1 MGNETATDNSM
12 QDIAS
17 RVENQLF
24 GSDDATEQDIQD
36 TDVVLDDDAN
46 LPESD
51 DTDVDDSE
59 GSDDLDD
66 IANEEELS
74 LASYL
79 GIDEDK
85 LIVNDDGSVA
95 FHAIIDGESK
105 EVPLSDLAT
114 SYQLQGHV
122 NNKSIALE
130 NERKEFIEQRDT
142 VANELSTR
150 LDSVNSMTKMVEE
163 QLLSEFNGIDW
174 DRLRAENPS
183 EWSALRQE
191 YAERAQKIQGIQSQ
205 VGAQQ
210 KELQDKQAAEAVKNH
225 QLHMQQEMQ
234 KMIAANPTWSNPEVM
249 KAETTELKS
258 FLSESYGFSE
268 ADMQYVTDSRLIGLI
283 QDAKAFRQGKKEAE
297 VKITKK
303 VPKFQKPGTPKANS
317 KQLAKAR
324 QAKAQKGALKSSG
337 SVQDAASIL
346 LNRM

>member
-12 QDIAS
+12 QDITS
-17 RVENQLF
+17 RVEDQLF
-24 GSDDATEQDIQD
+24 GSDDATEQDILD
-36 TDVVLDDDAN
+36 TDVALDDDAN

-79 GIDEDK
+79 GIEDDK
-85 LIVNDDGSVA
+85 LIVKDDGSVA
-95 FHAIIDGESK
+95 FNAIIDGESK

-130 NERKEFIEQRDT
+130 NERKEFVEQRDAA
-142 VANELSTR
+142 ANELSTR
-150 LDSVNSMTKMVEE
+150 LENVNSMTKMVEE
-163 QLLSEFNGIDW
+163 QLVSEFNGIDW

-183 EWSALRQE
+183 EWSAMRQE

-210 KELQDKQAAEAVKNH
+210 KELQGKQQEEASKNH

-234 KMIAANPTWSNPEVM
+234 KMIVANPTWSNPEVM

-258 FLSESYGFSE
+258 FLGESYGFSE

-283 QDAKAFRQGKKEAE
+283 QDAKSFRQGKKEAE

-324 QAKAQKGALKSSG
+324 QAKAQKGALKSTG
-337 SVQDAASIL
+337 SIQDAASIL